1 MLREEGAG
9 LESGEAGGER
19 LRAHPDEA
27 ITNLNVLFIF
37 CAAFVET
44 SSFAEVGSTIPHC
57 FGPAPFMK
65 AASES
70 LLAGFTHAVIEYSL
84 LITK

>member
-1 MLREEGAG
+1 VLREEGAG
-9 LESGEAGGER
+9 LDSGEAGGRR

-27 ITNLNVLFIF
+27 ITNLNVL
-37 CAAFVET
+37 
-44 SSFAEVGSTIPHC
+44 
-57 FGPAPFMK
+57 FMK